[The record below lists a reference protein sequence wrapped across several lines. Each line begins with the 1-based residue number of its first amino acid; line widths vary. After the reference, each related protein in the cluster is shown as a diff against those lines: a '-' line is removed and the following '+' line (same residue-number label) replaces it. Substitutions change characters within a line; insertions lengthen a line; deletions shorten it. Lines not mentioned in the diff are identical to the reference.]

1 MAKKPLNF
9 ESSMERLEDIVRK
22 LEDESIPLEDSIRL
36 YEEGIKIG
44 KKCRNILDQADR
56 KIKQLSKPDSDNSKK
71 DVTDE

>member
-9 ESSMERLEDIVRK
+9 ENSMERLEDIVRK

-56 KIKQLSKPDSDNSKK
+56 KIKQLSKPDSHNSKK
-71 DVTDE
+71 DVIDE

>member
-9 ESSMERLEDIVRK
+9 EDSMERLENIVRK

-44 KKCRNILDQADR
+44 KKCKNILNQADQR
-56 KIKQLSKPDSDNSKK
+56 IKQLSKTDSTNSNRKVDN
-71 DVTDE
+71 E

>member
-56 KIKQLSKPDSDNSKK
+56 KIKQLSKPDSDNLKK

>member
-71 DVTDE
+71 DVTNE